1 MVGGGQIVRGVCRM
15 ERQEGVVVVGREQI
29 VSALCVQNRE
39 AGRSWS
45 CGRTD
50 GECECCVQD
59 GEAGSGDA
67 GSKIDWDRLLPPHSP
82 HRLYYSLQIVEQ
94 LAYGK
99 QQRKKALVSAS
110 FSPVWPLNTVRGLS
124 LYASHVCSLR
134 DTLWGTEWHLN

>member
-1 MVGGGQIVRGVCRM
+1 MYRA
-15 ERQEGVVVVGREQI
+15 ERLGEVVVGGREQI
-29 VSALCVQNRE
+29 VSELCAQSGE
-39 AGRSWS
+39 AGRRSCG

-50 GECECCVQD
+50 GKCECCVQD

-99 QQRKKALVSAS
+99 QQRKKALVSAR
-110 FSPVWPLNTVRGLS
+110 FSPIWPLNTLRGSRFIVHISCLQFQG
-124 LYASHVCSLR
+124 HFVG
-134 DTLWGTEWHLN
+134 D

>member
-15 ERQEGVVVVGREQI
+15 ERQGGVVVVGREQI
-29 VSALCVQNRE
+29 VSALCGQNGE
-39 AGRSWS
+39 AGRSFG

-124 LYASHVCSLR
+124 LYASHVCSLG

>member
-1 MVGGGQIVRGVCRM
+1 MCTNG
-15 ERQEGVVVVGREQI
+15 
-29 VSALCVQNRE
+29 E
-39 AGRSWS
+39 AGRRS
-45 CGRTD
+45 CGRGRTD

-67 GSKIDWDRLLPPHSP
+67 GSQIDWDRLLPPHSP

-110 FSPVWPLNTVRGLS
+110 FSPVWPLNTVMGLT
-124 LYASHVCSLR
+124 LYASHACSLG